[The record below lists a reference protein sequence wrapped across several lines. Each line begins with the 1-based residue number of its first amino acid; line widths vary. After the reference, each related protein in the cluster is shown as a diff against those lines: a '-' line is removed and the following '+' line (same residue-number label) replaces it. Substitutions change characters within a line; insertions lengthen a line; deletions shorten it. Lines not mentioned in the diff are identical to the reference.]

1 VTNHLKILD
10 GLFGAHVNNLSQ
22 GLGKAASR
30 QKLLTENLANVNTP
44 GYKRKDM
51 DFNVNLEE
59 AGGRS
64 AKLNEWQER
73 RRQFMSDQ
81 TSNRNDGS
89 NVDLEQEV
97 YGMAET
103 ELRYQVLTDMTN
115 RYFSGLKSVIR
126 EGR

>member
-1 VTNHLKILD
+1 
-10 GLFGAHVNNLSQ
+10 
-22 GLGKAASR
+22 
-30 QKLLTENLANVNTP
+30 
-44 GYKRKDM
+44 M